1 MNRHSQQRKAQP
13 HISKSAQQTGII
25 NMQLRTLHS
34 SSYIILYCTYIVVKA
49 TSILQA
55 SLLLWLLQAFVFSCA
70 KAIILSSFKLAVLNT
85 LQMQERRH
93 EIREIM
99 QSQEIN

>member
-1 MNRHSQQRKAQP
+1 MNRHAQQRKAQP
-13 HISKSAQQTGII
+13 HISKSAQQARTI

-49 TSILQA
+49 TGILQA
-55 SLLLWLLQAFVFSCA
+55 RLLLWLLQAFVFSCA
-70 KAIILSSFKLAVLNT
+70 KAIILSSFKLTVLNT
-85 LQMQERRH
+85 LRMQGLRH

-99 QSQEIN
+99 LSQ